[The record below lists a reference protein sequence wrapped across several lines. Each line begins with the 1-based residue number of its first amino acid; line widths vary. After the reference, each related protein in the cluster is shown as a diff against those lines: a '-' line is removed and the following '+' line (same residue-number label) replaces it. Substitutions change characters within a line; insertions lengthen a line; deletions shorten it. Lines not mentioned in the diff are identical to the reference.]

1 MPTISVIIP
10 TYNHGSVV
18 GEAIQSVLEQ
28 TLSDYEIIV
37 VDDGSTDNTREVVRS
52 FSDKRIRYVYQ
63 ENRGRSSARNH
74 AISLAQGKYVAFLDS
89 DDLFLP
95 TKLEKQV
102 ACMEKNPNVLLSH
115 TSYIR
120 VNAGG
125 EYIEEVES
133 GTFSGK
139 VYPEIIRG
147 CPIATPT
154 VMVQRNALGAN
165 MRFEESVRIGED
177 IILWSQLA
185 KRTKLLGIT
194 ESLTKVRM
202 HGNNAAF
209 DSKLQIIGLTNII
222 EYLVKRESH
231 LPFYIRRSL
240 LSNLYLAIGRNY
252 LYIRNRHLFLK
263 YLLLSSLYQPW
274 YPFLSVARKVSA
286 ILHLKPRTRW
296 RRIYGKFRSHVGD

>member
-10 TYNHGSVV
+10 TYNNASVV
-18 GEAIQSVLEQ
+18 KEAIQSVLEQ

-74 AISLAQGKYVAFLDS
+74 AIGLAQGEYVAFLDS
-89 DDLFLP
+89 DDLFMP

-165 MRFEESVRIGED
+165 MRFEESIRIGED
-177 IILWSQLA
+177 TILWTQLARKSIILGIDEPLA
-185 KRTKLLGIT
+185 K
-194 ESLTKVRM
+194 VRI
-202 HGNNAAF
+202 HGDNAAF
-209 DSKLQIIGLTNII
+209 DPRQQIIGLMNII
-222 EYLVKRESH
+222 EYT
-231 LPFYIRRSL
+231 IRRNPDLHFLTRRRL
-240 LSNLYLAIGRNY
+240 LSDIYLNIGFNY
-252 LYIRNRHLFLK
+252 LRTRNMVQFLK
-263 YLLLSSLYQPW
+263 FLGLAEYMQPLNPPFFMMCRLSSM
-274 YPFLSVARKVSA
+274 
-286 ILHLKPRTRW
+286 LHLHPVGRF
-296 RRIYGKFRSHVGD
+296 RRICGKLNSK